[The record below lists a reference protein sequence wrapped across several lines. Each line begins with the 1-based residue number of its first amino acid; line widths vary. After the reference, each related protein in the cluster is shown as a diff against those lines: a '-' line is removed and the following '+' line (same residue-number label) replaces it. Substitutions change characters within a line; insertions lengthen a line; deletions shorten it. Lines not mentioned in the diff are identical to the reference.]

1 MVQGMKLPEVQFHQ
15 NGESLSA
22 LKKPDYLAADAKLAV
37 DTFGGRVH
45 VEWDPQSAVTP
56 LGQLPFFIEF
66 LKLGNLLDPWIDDCP
81 LHLTSPNAPS
91 KRDVLGTLL
100 LSILAG
106 HKRYAHVT
114 TIRCDGVNPSLLGM
128 NKIVSEDSLRR
139 ALLKIAEDEGT
150 AWLQK
155 HLYKCYQPLLDVP
168 WVLDVDTTIKVLYGK
183 QEGAVVGYNPKKPGR
198 PSHTYHTFSIANLRL
213 ILDVEVQPGNQM
225 AASYTA
231 PDLWSLLDRIPKH
244 QWPQFIRG
252 DCAFGSDGVMR
263 VAEEK
268 QIPYLFKLKLTKN
281 VKLLIERLMLN
292 QEWTN
297 AGQGLEGQEGSL
309 QLMGW
314 SKSRRVVVLRKQV
327 PKDLV
332 AVIQDPNT
340 QQLSIDFSDVNQGKM
355 RIYEYAVL
363 VTSLPDEILTISQHY
378 RDRADSENVFD
389 ELKNQWGWG
398 GFTTQDLNRCR
409 LTARSVGLI
418 YNWWN
423 LFVRLATPDKHLE
436 AITSRPLLLHAV
448 GKQTTHAGQTFIKI
462 SSTHGK
468 IGKVKLLLNRIAT
481 FFQSLKNDAEQLS
494 NEQRWYRILSKALEK
509 YLKGRQ
515 LQPPIC
521 IPQPG

>member
-1 MVQGMKLPEVQFHQ
+1 MKLPEEDTHQ
-15 NGESLSA
+15 NGDSLLS
-22 LKKPDYLAADAKLAV
+22 KKKYDFLEKDSNLAV

-81 LHLTSPNAPS
+81 LHLVSPNAPS

-106 HKRYAHVT
+106 HRRYAHVT
-114 TIRCDGVNPSLLGM
+114 TIRCDNVNPALLGM

-139 ALLKIAEDEGT
+139 SLLKIVEEEGI

-155 HLYKCYQPLLDVP
+155 HLYLCYQPILDIP
-168 WVLDVDTTIKVLYGK
+168 WVLDVDTTVKVLYGK
-183 QEGAVVGYNPKKPGR
+183 QEGAVVGYNPTKPGR

-213 ILDVEVQPGNQM
+213 ILEVEVQPGNQM

-231 PDLWSLLDRIPKH
+231 PDLCSLLDRIPRY
-244 QWPQFIRG
+244 QWPEFIRG

-268 QIPYLFKLKLTKN
+268 GVAYLFKLKQTKN
-281 VKLLIERLMLN
+281 VKRLVEQLSFN
-292 QEWTN
+292 DEWES
-297 AGQGLEGQEGSL
+297 AGQGWHGQESYL
-309 QLMGW
+309 QLTGW
-314 SKSRRVVVLRKQV
+314 SEARRVIVLRK
-327 PKDLV
+327 PISKNLV
-332 AVIQDPNT
+332 SVIEDPNT
-340 QQLSIDFSDVNQGKM
+340 KQLSLNFGDHHKLDKM

-363 VTSLPDEILTISQHY
+363 VTSLPDEVVSIAQHY

-398 GFTTQDLNRCR
+398 GFTTQDLKRCR
-409 LTARSVGLI
+409 LVSRAVGLI

-423 LFVRLATPDKHLE
+423 LFARLATPNKHLE
-436 AITSRPLLLHAV
+436 GITSRPLLLHAI
-448 GKQTTHAGQTFIKI
+448 GKQSTHAGQTFIKI
-462 SSTHGK
+462 TSTHGK
-468 IGKVKLLLNRIAT
+468 TQKVKLLLSRIVN
-481 FFQSLKNDAEQLS
+481 FFQSLKTDAEQLS
-494 NEQRWYRILSKALEK
+494 SEQLWYRILSKALEK
-509 YLKGRQ
+509 YLQGRV
-515 LQPPIC
+515 LQPPIA
-521 IPQPG
+521 IPSTG